1 MELDCCEAVG
11 EGRRGT
17 GKVDMMQAS
26 WPYYADGDDMESL
39 SSALHAYI
47 YTRILLGPSGSYMIC
62 TDSTDYRV
70 IILAAGKVHSS
81 LLRVRGCHV

>member
-26 WPYYADGDDMESL
+26 WPYYADGDDMVSL
-39 SSALHAYI
+39 SSALHTYI
-47 YTRILLGPSGSYMIC
+47 CRGGVGLCFQNFVGSKRELHDM
-62 TDSTDYRV
+62 
-70 IILAAGKVHSS
+70 
-81 LLRVRGCHV
+81 